1 MENETNQKN
10 MKEEKLPGTDSETEG
25 HKSDE
30 CGHNAATQYAK
41 FAYVE
46 HVLFLSENGYGVR
59 EE

>member
-1 MENETNQKN
+1 